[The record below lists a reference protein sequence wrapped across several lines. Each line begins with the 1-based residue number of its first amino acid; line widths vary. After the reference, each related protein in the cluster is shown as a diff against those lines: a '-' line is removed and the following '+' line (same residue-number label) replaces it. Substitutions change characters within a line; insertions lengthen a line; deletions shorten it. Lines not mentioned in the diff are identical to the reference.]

1 MSKMQYYV
9 TGLKLR
15 RKNLYIICPKCS
27 ILLQYIDINN
37 IKNYTLMSKMQ
48 YYVTGLKLRRK
59 NLYIICRKCGIL
71 LQYIDINNMKNLY
84 TYLSK
89 MWYFVTGLIKSNN
102 MKFLEETLQYAI

>member
-1 MSKMQYYV
+1 
-9 TGLKLR
+9 
-15 RKNLYIICPKCS
+15 
-27 ILLQYIDINN
+27 
-37 IKNYTLMSKMQ
+37 MSKMQ